1 MTAPS
6 VPMPVMA
13 VPGDNGMMC
22 LPRISETEMLDFG
35 GGIPGNMIAPGNAGP
50 HLPYGVAAMGVGATA
65 SAFPPTTMGMSPY
78 DFGITPT
85 PNAAA
90 GLPPLQVHNG
100 KTQPTTSEAEN
111 SDKRSETAKPSPPD
125 TNDQTQ
131 PNNNTAVT
139 GGGTSKLSPPNPNKG
154 SNRPTTSEAEMLL
167 EFRTLVKKV

>member
-13 VPGDNGMMC
+13 VPGDNGMMG

-90 GLPPLQVHNG
+90 GLPPLQVNG
-100 KTQPTTSEAEN
+100 EIPPTTSEAEN
-111 SDKRSETAKPSPPD
+111 SDKRSETAKLSPPD